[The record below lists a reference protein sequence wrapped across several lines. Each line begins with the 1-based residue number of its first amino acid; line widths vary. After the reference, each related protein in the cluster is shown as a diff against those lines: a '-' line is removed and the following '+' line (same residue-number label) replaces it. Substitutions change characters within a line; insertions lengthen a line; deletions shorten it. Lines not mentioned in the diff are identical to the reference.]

1 VPTLALSPR
10 LDVVRRCQ
18 IYWGVHALQREEPHE
33 TPELLEMC
41 AEAVMGAGFAAP
53 GDKVGLTAGLPAGMS
68 GGTNLFK
75 VHTLE

>member
-1 VPTLALSPR
+1 
-10 LDVVRRCQ
+10 VRRCQ
-18 IYWGVHALQREEPHE
+18 VYWGVQPLQREEPQE

-41 AEAVMGAGFAAP
+41 AEAVMGAGYAAP
-53 GDKVGLTAGLPAGMS
+53 GDKVGLTAGLPAGLS